1 MANMNATELTT
12 RLTIRLTDEQKREV
26 SSALIRP
33 GTYLLI
39 LTLDSVAGLKTP
51 AFSHALLSYFCIL
64 SNSEAL
70 PQGQLTLALPDTNEP
85 IVWEKPLR
93 LTAPAEA
100 SATSIVIHAF
110 LHRGNEHGSFD
121 LVTQTQLERMIK
133 PKMPNEG

>member
-1 MANMNATELTT
+1 MVIMNAVELTT
-12 RLTIRLTDEQKREV
+12 KLTIRLTDEQKQEV
-26 SSALIRP
+26 SSALICP

-39 LTLDSVAGLKTP
+39 LTLDRVAGLKTP

-64 SNSEAL
+64 TNSDML
-70 PQGQLTLALPDTNEP
+70 PQGQLTLALPDIDEP

-93 LTAPAEA
+93 LAVPADA
-100 SATSIVIHAF
+100 GVTSIVIHAF

-121 LVTQTQLERMIK
+121 LVTQTSMELMIK